1 MRNYIWKTKDGKLI
15 NVDDMDVN
23 HLRNSLKMCIRHLES
38 VYAKLNHLKKPKPRF
53 QVNGEFASE
62 HADAYEV
69 YLATGHDILN
79 DSDDNFHE
87 WGI

>member
-23 HLRNSLKMCIRHLES
+23 HLRNSLKMCIRHLELI
-38 VYAKLNHLKKPKPRF
+38 YAKANQPKPKV
-53 QVNGEFASE
+53 QVNGEIASE
-62 HADAYEV
+62 HADAYDI
-69 YLATGHDILN
+69 YKATGHDILS
-79 DSDDNFHE
+79 DSDDHCDE

>member
-23 HLRNSLKMCIRHLES
+23 HLRNSLKMCIRHLETI
-38 VYAKLNHLKKPKPRF
+38 YAQLNHAQKPKPKV
-53 QVNGEFASE
+53 QVNGELASE
-62 HADAYEV
+62 HADAYEI
-69 YLATGHDILN
+69 YKATGHDILS
-79 DSDDNFHE
+79 DSGDHCDE

>member
-23 HLRNSLKMCIRHLES
+23 HLRNSLKMCIRHLETI
-38 VYAKLNHLKKPKPRF
+38 YAQLNHAQKPKPKV
-53 QVNGEFASE
+53 QVNGELASE
-62 HADAYEV
+62 HADAYEI
-69 YLATGHDILN
+69 YKATGHDILS
-79 DSDDNFHE
+79 DSGDHCVE

>member
-23 HLRNSLKMCIRHLES
+23 HLRNSLKMCIRHLETI
-38 VYAKLNHLKKPKPRF
+38 YAQLNHAQKPKPKV
-53 QVNGEFASE
+53 QVNGELASE
-62 HADAYEV
+62 HADAYEI
-69 YLATGHDILN
+69 YKATGHDILS
-79 DSDDNFHE
+79 DSGDE